1 MKYAF
6 SKRVIDDWNLLPA
19 SGPYK
24 PRTSRTGQ
32 CMNMHRPNM
41 TAPCLVHNMAM
52 YTIQY
57 TAGAASMAGA
67 RIIHWPVRGLY
78 GPPASCINCSTVN
91 TFKKHLSSE
100 LESEAVKFTVCQ
112 L

>member
-19 SGPYK
+19 SGLYK

-52 YTIQY
+52 YTVYSRCGQY
-57 TAGAASMAGA
+57 GRCMF
-67 RIIHWPVRGLY
+67 IHWPVCGLY

-100 LESEAVKFTVCQ
+100 LESEAVKFKVCQ